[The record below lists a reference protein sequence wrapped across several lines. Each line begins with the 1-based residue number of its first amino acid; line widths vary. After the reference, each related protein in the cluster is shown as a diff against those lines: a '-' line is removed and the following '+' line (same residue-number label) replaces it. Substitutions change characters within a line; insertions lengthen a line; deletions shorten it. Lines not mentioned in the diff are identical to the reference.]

1 VTGAVSTGFGVR
13 LTPRATRDEVRGVD
27 DAGVL
32 LVRITAPP
40 VDGAANE
47 ALTRLLARELGVP
60 RSAVLLE
67 AGTRS
72 RSKRVRVHLRADAI
86 RARWPGLALVDR
98 GS

>member
-1 VTGAVSTGFGVR
+1 MSTGFGLR
-13 LTPRATRDEVRGVD
+13 LTPRAARDEVRGVD
-27 DAGVL
+27 EAGL
-32 LVRITAPP
+32 LVVRVAAPP

-72 RSKRVRVHLRADAI
+72 RSKRVRVHLGPDAV
-86 RARWPGLALVDR
+86 RARWPDLVLVDR